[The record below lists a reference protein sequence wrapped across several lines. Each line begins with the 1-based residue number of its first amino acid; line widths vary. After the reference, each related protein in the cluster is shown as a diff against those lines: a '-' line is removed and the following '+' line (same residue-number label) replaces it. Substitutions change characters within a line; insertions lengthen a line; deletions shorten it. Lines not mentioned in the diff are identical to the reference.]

1 MEIRRIISRFLP
13 IAFVLFGILVIIL
26 AFISLHQ
33 QNSFTAATGVI
44 TNIEEFTDG
53 VAETTYEVTVDYKI
67 DGKSYTSVMGDYSPD
82 YEVGKEINILYD
94 PDDPSKIVSKGK
106 SHVIYMICVGVVLII
121 AGAITFLRG
130 LAR

>member
-44 TNIEEFTDG
+44 TNIEEFTTITDG

-67 DGKSYTSVMGDYSPD
+67 DGKSYTSVM
-82 YEVGKEINILYD
+82 
-94 PDDPSKIVSKGK
+94 
-106 SHVIYMICVGVVLII
+106 
-121 AGAITFLRG
+121 
-130 LAR
+130 